1 MKFQIATGF
10 DTTNHDEVCTTV
22 DFSDE
27 ALREI
32 VTGVLNQLDYA
43 QRTALLAR
51 LKKEKKLTVVTAV

>member
-10 DTTNHDEVCTTV
+10 DTTNHDEVRTTV